1 MEDVNKGKQAM
12 VEIDSG
18 GIEITYSSGRV
29 MKVSNEMKEEVTLMY
44 LSLDRQAS
52 RQVSPSQWTLYGKL
66 LKHINSQITLQK
78 KEEFKNKVQE
88 VYTNN
93 IYSAVQQV
101 EDILKGHIRDQTGL
115 DVSLKLSILDPMEVI
130 KNLRP
135 YFKEGDIEYDSED
148 MGAGTQSALAI
159 AIARAYAEVIRKP
172 LIIAIEEPE
181 LYLHPH
187 GCRHFYKLLKDLADS
202 GLQVIYTTHE
212 RSFVDIRN
220 FESIHIVRKENEET
234 VVCSG
239 SSLSMS
245 SPFDEVKIASKFNEY
260 LNEVFFAEH
269 VILVEGFSDKVACQL
284 ALEKLGLDLDLKN
297 ISIIECGSKTA
308 IKPIAEILKHFKINT
323 YVFIDSDAQKEIS
336 ELKSM
341 LGEEYVF
348 IQNPDLEGLLGKDKL
363 GLIGKEKLKKE
374 DALKLLPEYFEKNEV
389 PEIYQKLS
397 KLLGV
402 G

>member
-220 FESIHIVRKENEET
+220 VESIHIVRKENEET

-269 VILVEGFSDKVACQL
+269 VIW
-284 ALEKLGLDLDLKN
+284 LKDFR
-297 ISIIECGSKTA
+297 
-308 IKPIAEILKHFKINT
+308 IK
-323 YVFIDSDAQKEIS
+323 
-336 ELKSM
+336 
-341 LGEEYVF
+341 
-348 IQNPDLEGLLGKDKL
+348 
-363 GLIGKEKLKKE
+363 
-374 DALKLLPEYFEKNEV
+374 
-389 PEIYQKLS
+389 
-397 KLLGV
+397 
-402 G
+402 